1 MGRQT
6 IGAGIKLDGETE
18 FKKAI
23 SGINSDMRVL
33 GSEMKKVTSE
43 FIDNKDSLE
52 ALTAKDKVLNDQLDK
67 QKEKIDAVKKAL
79 ENSKTQYGE
88 NDEKTKRWQITLN
101 DAESQLNKLNTEIK
115 QNKTA
120 MENVGTETAQTT
132 DKVEK
137 FTRETNQAADK
148 TDKFGDKLKSASS
161 HLGSGFA
168 ASLKVGMVGVA
179 ALGAALVATAAGLG
193 KVVTASL
200 ENADAVQKT
209 ADIYGMSAERVQE
222 LTYVGTKLDVEL
234 ETMTKAQTK
243 VTKSMYEASQGSKGA
258 TAAFKALGVSVVD
271 SKGNLRDS
279 QTVMAESITKL
290 GAMKNETE
298 RDALAMKIF
307 GKSAME
313 LNPLIKAGGAEFAKL
328 AEEARKTGAVLSNE
342 AIKGLD
348 DFGDSLAGLKQSL
361 KGIGGTFAASLLPA
375 MDGALKFSQGLIPIL
390 QESLKTGDFTALGKE
405 LGNGLTKAMS
415 SIAIGIDKLMPVVI
429 NLLTSLTEGI
439 VKAIPVILPA
449 LIDGVLALLDAFILI
464 VKDNGPLLIKAGMD
478 AILSLVNGMLEMLPD
493 IVKLGLDMIV
503 QLALGIADALPEL
516 IPTIVSTVLT
526 IVDTLIA
533 NIDKLIDAS
542 IAIMMALADGIIAA
556 LPLLLDKLP
565 EIIDK
570 LVVALVD
577 NLPKLIEMG
586 IKFQIALAKALIKAI
601 PQLLKAIPEIIG
613 SLVTGFGNM
622 GEKMLDVGK
631 NLVSGIW
638 DGILRAKDWLLEKI
652 KGFGGDVMTGI
663 KDFFGIK
670 SPSALMRDQVGKN
683 LALGLGE
690 GFSAEMK
697 GVSDSMNKKIPKSF
711 EMDMVVNSRNNAM
724 FSQSSDGFSSGTG
737 TSDIGSIA
745 ELIKNAVGDI
755 TIVVQAGTIEMGRAV
770 VSANTRLNLR
780 TGGAQL

>member
-33 GSEMKKVTSE
+33 ASEMKKVTTE
-43 FIDNKDSLE
+43 FYDNKDSLE
-52 ALTAKDKVLNDQLDK
+52 ALTAKDKALNDQLEK

-88 NDEKTKRWQITLN
+88 NSEKTKRWQITLN

-120 MENVGTETAQTT
+120 MDNAGKETAQTT

-137 FTRETNQAADK
+137 FTKETNQAADK
-148 TDKFGDKLKSASS
+148 TDKFGDKLKSTSS
-161 HLGSGFA
+161 RLGSGFA
-168 ASLKVGMVGVA
+168 SGLKVAMVGVA
-179 ALGAALVATAAGLG
+179 ALGAAMTVAVGSAIKSTAEIQQSLGGVEAVFGKNSTEVKKWAAESAGAMGLSANAALETANKMGSLFQGSGIEAGKASEMTMKMSQRAADVASVMGVDLSMAMESVTGAAKGNYTMMDNLG
-193 KVVTASL
+193 VAMNETTLSAYAQSKGIDTAWKSMSTAEKNGIAYQLFMEKTQKYAGNFAKENTTLAGSFEFLKGSFQNVMSSLSDPDMLKTSMTQFVTAIRG
-200 ENADAVQKT
+200 AVKSVGDILPQLVSGLMDT
-209 ADIYGMSAERVQE
+209 ASTLLPILVPIMESAISTLVKMIPTFIPM
-222 LTYVGTKLDVEL
+222 LID
-234 ETMTKAQTK
+234 
-243 VTKSMYEASQGSKGA
+243 GA
-258 TAAFKALGVSVVD
+258 LS
-271 SKGNLRDS
+271 
-279 QTVMAESITKL
+279 
-290 GAMKNETE
+290 
-298 RDALAMKIF
+298 
-307 GKSAME
+307 
-313 LNPLIKAGGAEFAKL
+313 LIKA
-328 AEEARKTGAVLSNE
+328 
-342 AIKGLD
+342 
-348 DFGDSLAGLKQSL
+348 
-361 KGIGGTFAASLLPA
+361 
-375 MDGALKFSQGLIPIL
+375 
-390 QESLKTGDFTALGKE
+390 
-405 LGNGLTKAMS
+405 
-415 SIAIGIDKLMPVVI
+415 
-429 NLLTSLTEGI
+429 
-439 VKAIPVILPA
+439 
-449 LIDGVLALLDAFILI
+449 FITI
-464 VKDNGPLLIKAGMD
+464 MKDNGPLLIKAGMD

-570 LVVALVD
+570 LVIALVD

-601 PQLLKAIPEIIG
+601 PELVKAIPEIIG
-613 SLVTGFGNM
+613 SIVTGFGNM
-622 GEKMLDVGK
+622 TENMLDIGK

-638 DGILRAKDWLLEKI
+638 DGILRAKDWLLDKI

-670 SPSALMRDQVGKN
+670 SPSSLMRDQVGKN

-711 EMDMVVNSRNNAM
+711 EMDMVVNSRNNAINL
-724 FSQSSDGFSSGTG
+724 QSNAIGASGG
-737 TSDIGSIA
+737 GMNLDSFA
-745 ELIKNAVGDI
+745 EMIKNSVGDLTVI
-755 TIVVQAGTIEMGRAV
+755 VQAGTLELGRTIV
-770 VSANTRLNLR
+770 DANSRRNLR
-780 TGGAQL
+780 TGGIA